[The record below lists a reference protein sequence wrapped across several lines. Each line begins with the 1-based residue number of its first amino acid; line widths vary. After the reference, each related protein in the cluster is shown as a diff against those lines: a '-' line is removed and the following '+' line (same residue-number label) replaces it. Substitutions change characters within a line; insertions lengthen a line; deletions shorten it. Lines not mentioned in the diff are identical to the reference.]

1 MIEVRVPDIGEFD
14 QVDVVEVLVT
24 PGKRVDADESLIT
37 LESEKASMDVP
48 SPSAGVVRQVAV
60 KVGDKV
66 GEGDLIV
73 TLEVE
78 GDAPGEAK
86 AIEPKPAE
94 PKAAPAPSAPPAAPA
109 PPRAVAPPPPAAAAA
124 PPVTSAPA
132 AQSATAAAVG
142 AGARTPPP
150 EPESPHGDSG
160 PAPHASPSI
169 RRFARELG
177 VDVSQVTGSG
187 RKGRILREDVQA
199 HVKRAMT
206 GAAGPKAAGRG
217 AGAPGA
223 ASAGA
228 GIPPVP
234 VIDFSKFGPTEE
246 VPLSRIRQR
255 AGENLHRSWLNV
267 PHVTQ
272 HDLADITELEAFRQ
286 ANLEDAKKRGF
297 KLTLLAFLMKA
308 AVRTLQEFPRVNSS
322 LAPSGTALVYKKY
335 WHLGV
340 AVDTDDGLVVPV
352 IRDVDRK
359 SVYDLAKELGEVS
372 ARARDGKLGMGDVL
386 GATFTITSLG
396 GIGGTA
402 FTPIVNAPE
411 VAILGVSRSRTE
423 GVWRDGQLA
432 PRLMLPLSLSYDHRV
447 VDGAEAA
454 RFTTHLVGILGDIRR
469 LLL

>member
-1 MIEVRVPDIGEFD
+1 MIEVRVPDIGDFD
-14 QVDVVEVLVT
+14 QVDVVEVLVE
-24 PGKRVDADESLIT
+24 PGKRVEADESLIT

-48 SPSAGVVRQVAV
+48 APSAGVVKQVSV

-73 TLEVE
+73 TMEEE
-78 GDAPGEAK
+78 GAAADQPKEAPK
-86 AIEPKPAE
+86 AERP
-94 PKAAPAPSAPPAAPA
+94 AAPAKAEAPAKKEAPAKAEAPAQPGESAEGTAPQETDAEQAPPAAAPEKAPA
-109 PPRAVAPPPPAAAAA
+109 EQETEEP
-124 PPVTSAPA
+124 APA
-132 AQSATAAAVG
+132 A
-142 AGARTPPP
+142 
-150 EPESPHGDSG
+150 
-160 PAPHASPSI
+160 HASPSI

-177 VDVSQVTGSG
+177 VDVERVQGTG

-199 HVKRAMT
+199 HVKQRLT
-206 GAAGPKAAGRG
+206 GAAEPAAKDARRDGG
-217 AGAPGA
+217 
-223 ASAGA
+223 
-228 GIPPVP
+228 GIPSVP
-234 VIDFSKFGPTEE
+234 TVDFSKFGEVEE

-255 AGENLHRSWLNV
+255 AKENLHRSWLNV
-267 PHVTQ
+267 VHVTQ

-286 ANLEDAKKRGF
+286 SNADQAKERGF
-297 KLTLLAFLMKA
+297 KLTPLAFIMKA
-308 AVRTLQEFPRVNSS
+308 AVATLKVFPRVNSS
-322 LAPSGTALVYKKY
+322 LAPSGTSLVYKKY

-340 AVDTDDGLVVPV
+340 AVDTKDGLVVPV
-352 IRDVDRK
+352 IHEVDRK
-359 SVYDLAKELGEVS
+359 SVYDLAKELAEVS
-372 ARARDGKLGMGDVL
+372 ARARDGKLGMGEVS

-423 GVWRDGQLA
+423 AVWRDGQFV
-432 PRLMLPLSLSYDHRV
+432 PRLMLPLALSYDHRV